1 MEWAQQFVEQYGY
14 WAVFLWTFIEGE
26 TVFIAAAAL
35 AAAGIMQPWKV
46 IIVAA
51 FGAFAGH
58 LFFFALGRWRGM
70 DIILAVPF
78 LRRHYPKANRILDEY
93 AHWSIFIFQYL
104 YGTRM
109 VAAVLFGC
117 SSIRFER
124 FVLLQLINCIS
135 WSLIIYSVGHLLG
148 MAGMAIL
155 HRFGVIGL
163 ILTILIAATAGLI
176 VYWRYGHHHVRRHW
190 HATENRSENTA
201 EEERDKAG

>member
-35 AAAGIMQPWKV
+35 AAAGLMEPWKV
-46 IIVAA
+46 IAVAA
-51 FGAFAGH
+51 TGAFAGH
-58 LFFFALGRWRGM
+58 IFFFALGRWKGM

-117 SSIRFER
+117 SSIDFRRF
-124 FVLLQLINCIS
+124 FVLQLINCIS
-135 WSLIIYSVGHLLG
+135 WSIIIYSVGHLLG

-163 ILTILIAATAGLI
+163 ILAIIVAAGAALL
-176 VYWRYGHHHVRRHW
+176 VYRRYGHHHVRRHW
-190 HATENRSENTA
+190 HAD
-201 EEERDKAG
+201 RDEPEKPEPGDRMD